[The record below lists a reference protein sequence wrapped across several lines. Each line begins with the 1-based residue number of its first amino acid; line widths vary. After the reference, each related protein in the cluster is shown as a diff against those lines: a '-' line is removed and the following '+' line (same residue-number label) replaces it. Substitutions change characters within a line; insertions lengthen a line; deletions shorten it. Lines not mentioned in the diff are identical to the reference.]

1 VNLLRGATLCVRDVD
16 ASAGRYVDWMDY
28 VIVERGA
35 VDPALAAS
43 WAAPAAA
50 GRPFAVC
57 RPASGAEV
65 FIRFVQADPPAEYR
79 PLRTFGWAAMEIC
92 VSDTLAVDRR
102 MRSSPFEI
110 IGPPR
115 ELDGMPEIFPMQV
128 RGPDDEIVYLT
139 QIRGQ
144 PAGTRLPVAQS
155 LIDRLFIMVLASSD
169 LGRTRR
175 WFAEGL
181 GLVAHGEMSLRYTML
196 SKAFDLPSETRH
208 VIATG
213 GHGVDTFLEFDQYP
227 SAATARPGAQG
238 QLPPGIAIVTLDHP
252 GLESVAPDWLSP
264 PQARPGAVYGG
275 RRQAV
280 VRCPDGALI
289 ELVECEG
296 PGDSLAHRRTLGA
309 GDRPSG

>member
-1 VNLLRGATLCVRDVD
+1 LLRAATLCVRDVD
-16 ASAGRYVDWMDY
+16 ASAERYADWMDY
-28 VIVERGA
+28 SVVERGV
-35 VDPALAAS
+35 VDPALATS
-43 WAAPAAA
+43 WAAPAAT

-65 FIRFVQADPPAEYR
+65 FIRFIQADPPADYR
-79 PLRTFGWAAMEIC
+79 PLRTFGWSAMEIC
-92 VSDTLAVDRR
+92 VADTLAVERR

-155 LIDRLFIMVLASSD
+155 LIDRLFIMVLASSNLVD
-169 LGRTRR
+169 TRR

-181 GLVAHGEMSLRYTML
+181 GLVAHGEVALRYTML
-196 SKAFDLPSETRH
+196 SKAFDLPAETKH

-213 GHGVDTFLEFDQYP
+213 GHGNDTFLEFDQYP
-227 SAATARPGAQG
+227 AAATARPGAKG
-238 QLPPGIAIVTLDHP
+238 QLPPGIAMVTLDHP
-252 GLESVAPDWLSP
+252 DFDSVAVDWLSA
-264 PQARPGAVYGG
+264 PQARSGAIYGG

-289 ELVECEG
+289 ELV
-296 PGDSLAHRRTLGA
+296 A
-309 GDRPSG
+309 